1 MSKCCM
7 VIKMSKNFVFSNEWY
22 NPFLF
27 VTSGGFEATT
37 PSHQYGPGGRSGYM
51 LHYIS
56 DGKGTFI
63 SNNTHYHL
71 KKGDFLYIQP
81 QKTVTMIA
89 DKNDPWSFYWIRFT
103 GELVQKYMERI
114 NISYKDPILS
124 IKDSML
130 IPQKIVE
137 IVNYSQS
144 PDSSD
149 FLYSSKLM
157 EIFNEFYRIL
167 PNVDEKSV
175 NSPEKIFTR
184 AVFYIRNNYESP
196 ISINDVVNYVSIDRT
211 YLYKLFKENLN
222 IGPKEYLTKYRLKK
236 AAEMLKTSPE
246 TIAIIA
252 QSSGFSSYEGF
263 TKTFHKYMGC
273 SPTEYKSNLSDNIH

>member
-1 MSKCCM
+1 M

>member
-1 MSKCCM
+1 M

-63 SNNTHYHL
+63 SNDTHYHL

-263 TKTFHKYMGC
+263 TKTFHKYIGC

>member
-1 MSKCCM
+1 M

-63 SNNTHYHL
+63 SNDTHYHL

-89 DKNDPWSFYWIRFT
+89 DENNPWSFYWIRFT

-167 PNVDEKSV
+167 PNMDEKNV

-263 TKTFHKYMGC
+263 TKTFHKII
-273 SPTEYKSNLSDNIH
+273 SFIDIT